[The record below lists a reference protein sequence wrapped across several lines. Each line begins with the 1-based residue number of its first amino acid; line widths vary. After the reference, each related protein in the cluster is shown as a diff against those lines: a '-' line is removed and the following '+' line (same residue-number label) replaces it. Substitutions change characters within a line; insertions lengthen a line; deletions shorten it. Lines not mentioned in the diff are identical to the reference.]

1 MQNEEINITAD
12 FLTFRNQIVEKF
24 GEQYFDQAEIFF
36 ERAMAQAKQG
46 LLHSAIS
53 DGKFALDLSYYS
65 NDKSGIQYLIG
76 FLSQLHCDL
85 GQITK
90 SNSYYELGLK
100 LLDSEASNYEDDKEM
115 YRKLKELIDG
125 ESWKGSI
132 EKDKEE

>member
-1 MQNEEINITAD
+1 MENEININAD
-12 FLTFRNQIVEKF
+12 FLTFKNQIVEKF

-76 FLSQLHCDL
+76 FLSHCDL
-85 GQITK
+85 GQISK
-90 SNSYYELGLK
+90 SKSYYELGLK
-100 LLDSEASNYEDDKEM
+100 LLDSEATDYEDDKEM

-125 ESWKGSI
+125 ESWKGTI
-132 EKDKEE
+132 ENDKDE

>member
-90 SNSYYELGLK
+90 SKSYYELGLK

>member
-1 MQNEEINITAD
+1 MQNEEIDISAD

-36 ERAMAQAKQG
+36 ERAMTQAKQG
-46 LLHSAIS
+46 LLHSAAS

-76 FLSQLHCDL
+76 FLAQLHCDIV
-85 GQITK
+85 QISK
-90 SNSYYELGLK
+90 SKAYYELGIK
-100 LLDSEASNYEDDKEM
+100 LLDSDASDYEDDKEM
-115 YRKLKELIDG
+115 YRKLKEHIDS

-132 EKDKEE
+132 EDDKNE

>member
-1 MQNEEINITAD
+1 MENEININAD
-12 FLTFRNQIVEKF
+12 FLTFKNQIVEKF

-85 GQITK
+85 GQISK
-90 SNSYYELGLK
+90 SKAYYELGLK
-100 LLDSEASNYEDDKEM
+100 LLDSEATNYEDDKEM

-125 ESWKGSI
+125 ESWKGST
-132 EKDKEE
+132 ENDKDE

>member
-1 MQNEEINITAD
+1 MQNEEININAD
-12 FLTFRNQIVEKF
+12 FLTFKNQIVAKF

-36 ERAMAQAKQG
+36 ERAMSQAKQG

-85 GQITK
+85 EQINQSK
-90 SNSYYELGLK
+90 AYYELGLK
-100 LLDSEASNYEDDKEM
+100 LLDSEATDYEDDKEM

-125 ESWKGSI
+125 ESWKGNI
-132 EKDKEE
+132 ENDKDE

>member
-1 MQNEEINITAD
+1 MQNEEININAD
-12 FLTFRNQIVEKF
+12 FLTFKNQIVAKF

-36 ERAMAQAKQG
+36 ERAMVQAKQG

-53 DGKFALDLSYYS
+53 DGKFALDLSYYA

-85 GQITK
+85 GQINQSK
-90 SNSYYELGLK
+90 AYYELGLK
-100 LLDSEASNYEDDKEM
+100 LLDSEATDYEDDKEM

-125 ESWKGSI
+125 ESWKGNI
-132 EKDKEE
+132 ENDNDE